1 MLLDEPTTGLDPQAR
16 HALWDRLYRL
26 KQRSVTLVLTTH
38 YMDEAEQLCDRLV
51 VMDRAKIVAEGS
63 PRELIERYVEREVVK
78 LRLGSRNSEGP
89 SLDGLADHIE
99 VLQDRVVIGTDD
111 GDAVVDQV
119 HARGLEPETVLV
131 RRSTL
136 EDVFLRLTG
145 RSLIDLMDS
154 VRRTVA
160 VVGWQAHSFRRLWRG
175 SITTSLLNPIF
186 FLVSIGVLLGS
197 LIDESNPNLGG
208 LSYLQF
214 VAPALLATTAMQTAA
229 SVTTFPVRAGLKWL
243 KTYHAA
249 VSTPIRVGELVAG
262 ILAWCGVRVIVAV
275 TIFAVVAA
283 IGGAFVFPL
292 AVLAPFAALLCGLA
306 FGSVLA
312 AITSSV
318 EGDEWL
324 AAIFRFGL
332 VPLFLFSGTFF
343 PISQLPL
350 LLEALAWATPLSHGV
365 ALCRSLATDDID
377 PVLTAVHITYLVALT
392 AVGTALTVR
401 AQREK
406 LRR

>member
-1 MLLDEPTTGLDPQAR
+1 
-16 HALWDRLYRL
+16 
-26 KQRSVTLVLTTH
+26 
-38 YMDEAEQLCDRLV
+38 
-51 VMDRAKIVAEGS
+51 
-63 PRELIERYVEREVVK
+63 
-78 LRLGSRNSEGP
+78 
-89 SLDGLADHIE
+89 
-99 VLQDRVVIGTDD
+99 
-111 GDAVVDQV
+111 
-119 HARGLEPETVLV
+119 
-131 RRSTL
+131 
-136 EDVFLRLTG
+136 
-145 RSLIDLMDS
+145 
-154 VRRTVA
+154 
-160 VVGWQAHSFRRLWRG
+160 
-175 SITTSLLNPIF
+175 
-186 FLVSIGVLLGS
+186 
-197 LIDESNPNLGG
+197 
-208 LSYLQF
+208 
-214 VAPALLATTAMQTAA
+214 MQTAA

-243 KTYHAA
+243 RTYHAA

-283 IGGAFVFPL
+283 IGGAFVSPL
-292 AVLAPFAALLCGLA
+292 AVLAPLAALLCGLA

-350 LLEALAWATPLSHGV
+350 LLEALAWATPLWHGV

-377 PVLTAVHITYLVALT
+377 PVLTAVHIAYLVVLT
-392 AVGTALTVR
+392 AVGASLTVR